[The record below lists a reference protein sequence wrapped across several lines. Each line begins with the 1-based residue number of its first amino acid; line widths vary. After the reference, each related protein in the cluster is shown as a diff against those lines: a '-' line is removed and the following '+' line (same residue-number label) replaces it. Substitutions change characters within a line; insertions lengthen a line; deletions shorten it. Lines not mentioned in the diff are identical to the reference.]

1 MSRRNRQDWGHE
13 GCRREREGPD
23 WNGRDPASVFE
34 SPNPHRLHRSRDDR
48 WVGGV
53 VGGIAAY
60 TGLRALPLR
69 IATFVSLFFIG
80 PMTVLAYLIA
90 WATLRKAPDR
100 EREMPRADA
109 QFWRTVSM
117 EPKTTV
123 SGLGLRFRD
132 LERRLAAMEATVA
145 TPEFDLNR
153 KIRDLER

>member
-1 MSRRNRQDWGHE
+1 
-13 GCRREREGPD
+13 
-23 WNGRDPASVFE
+23 
-34 SPNPHRLHRSRDDR
+34 
-48 WVGGV
+48 